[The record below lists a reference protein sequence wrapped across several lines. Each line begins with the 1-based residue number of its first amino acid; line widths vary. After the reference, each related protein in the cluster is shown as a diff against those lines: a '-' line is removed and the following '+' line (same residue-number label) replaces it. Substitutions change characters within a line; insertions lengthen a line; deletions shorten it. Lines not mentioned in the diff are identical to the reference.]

1 MFIAALFT
9 TVKIWKQPECPSTE
23 EWIQMWYINT
33 IEYSII
39 KKNKIMPFSATR
51 MQLEIII
58 LSEVSERQTS
68 YGITYMWTLLLKKNT
83 NELIFRIEK
92 TQKL

>member
-1 MFIAALFT
+1 
-9 TVKIWKQPECPSTE
+9 
-23 EWIQMWYINT
+23 
-33 IEYSII
+33 
-39 KKNKIMPFSATR
+39 MPFSATR